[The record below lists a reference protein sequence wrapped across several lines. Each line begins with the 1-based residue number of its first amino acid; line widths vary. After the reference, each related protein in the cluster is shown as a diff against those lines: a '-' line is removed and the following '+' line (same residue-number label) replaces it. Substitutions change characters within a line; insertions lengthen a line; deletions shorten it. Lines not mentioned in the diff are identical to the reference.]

1 MVNDLDAL
9 VRGAAIGV
17 ALQLTAA
24 FLRAGP
30 SRPRAWIGALYAAG
44 AIACL
49 LWGAA
54 GSASWPWRLHGL
66 VGILALSCP
75 FFVWALAR
83 SIFEDDFRLRAAHWI
98 ILAGIVITGV
108 AQSALARVLD
118 PWIVTT
124 LRVGFRLLSL
134 ALIVHVFGLMWSGW
148 QASLVDKRVRLRF
161 GVLICAATCAV
172 DRRLFVVGWLQEKE
186 KTRKQREDWFYWGT
200 LVVACLTLAAIFAG
214 HSALALCQ
222 RSDRANRR
230 KKPPLVARCRAAAL
244 LGLSGMSSQLST
256 WNSDSAW
263 HV

>member
-1 MVNDLDAL
+1 VPILRL
-9 VRGAAIGV
+9 GTGA
-17 ALQLTAA
+17 Q
-24 FLRAGP
+24 R
-30 SRPRAWIGALYAAG
+30 
-44 AIACL
+44 
-49 LWGAA
+49 
-54 GSASWPWRLHGL
+54 
-66 VGILALSCP
+66 
-75 FFVWALAR
+75 
-83 SIFEDDFRLRAAHWI
+83 FEDDFRLRAAHWI
-98 ILAGIVITGV
+98 ILAVIVITGV

-118 PWIVTT
+118 PWIVRT

-186 KTRKQREDWFYWGT
+186 KTTKQWEDWFYWGT

-222 RSDRANRR
+222 RSDRANSR